1 MGTLDYCLIAVYFV
15 ATLGLG
21 WFVGTG
27 QKTIKDFFHGDR
39 SIPWWAA
46 MCSGVATIV
55 SGVSYLGSP
64 GLAFSTNYNWLQFRL
79 AVPFAL
85 LIICCI
91 LLPLF
96 YKMGVYSIYE
106 YLERRFDRRTR
117 LLSACMFVF
126 LKCGYLSVVIYASSL
141 VLAEIVPLP
150 FGVITI
156 TVGMVTALY
165 TLVGGIKAVIWTDT
179 LQLGV
184 FVGGIIAT
192 ISVVL
197 SQVDGGVST
206 IIDIADRS
214 GRLDFFNFSTD
225 WTQTYTFWGCVFGGM
240 FMIISQFGTDQAE
253 IQRYLTT
260 RTARDA
266 NVAMIFSHLALVV
279 VGFGLFFIGTA
290 LFAFYSLHP
299 EKGGLES
306 SANRIY
312 AKFIVE
318 EMPVGMKGLLVGAV
332 LAASMSTISSVL
344 NSLATV
350 TLADLVPAISKR
362 TPTLASARWITLVFG
377 GITTGLACFG
387 GQFGNLLDASNRI
400 INLFGGSLV
409 GTFLLGTLCRNAN
422 APGAFWGL
430 ILGTIAVV
438 ALEITTEVSFMWFG
452 PFSAGISFFG
462 GLLISS
468 LWRLRIARP

>member
-1 MGTLDYCLIAVYFV
+1 MDILDTCIILAYLI
-15 ATLGLG
+15 ATLGVG

-27 QKTIKDFFHGDR
+27 QKTIRDFFHGDR
-39 SIPWWAA
+39 NIPWWAA

-85 LIICCI
+85 LIICCV

-96 YKMGVYSIYE
+96 YRMGVYSIYE
-106 YLERRFDRRTR
+106 YLEQRFDRRTR
-117 LLSACMFVF
+117 LLAAGMFVL

-141 VLAEIVPLP
+141 VLAEIIPLP
-150 FGVITI
+150 FVAITAATGV
-156 TVGMVTALY
+156 VTALY

-179 LQLGV
+179 LQLVV
-184 FVGGIIAT
+184 FAGGIVAT
-192 ISVVL
+192 ILVITF
-197 SQVDGGVST
+197 QVEGGIPA

-225 WTQTYTFWGCVFGGM
+225 WTQTYTLWGCVFGGM
-240 FMIISQFGTDQAE
+240 FMIVSQFGTDQAE

-266 NVAMIFSHLALVV
+266 NVAMIFSQLALVI

-312 AKFIVE
+312 VKFIVE
-318 EMPVGMKGLLVGAV
+318 EMPVGMKGVLVAAV

-350 TLADLVPAISKR
+350 ALADLLPAISKR
-362 TPTLASARWITLVFG
+362 ALTLTNARWITLLFG
-377 GITTGLACFG
+377 GITTLLACFG

-409 GTFLLGTLCRNAN
+409 GTFLLGTFCRNAH
-422 APGAFWGL
+422 AQGAFWGL
-430 ILGTIAVV
+430 IWGTIAVAILEV
-438 ALEITTEVSFMWFG
+438 ATDVSFMWFG
-452 PFSAGISFFG
+452 PFSAGISFFTG
-462 GLLISS
+462 WLISS
-468 LWRLRIARP
+468 IWRARVVRP